1 LQPLHGQTQALTV
14 GARHCQRVREALR
27 SVETADALFE
37 LIISEDARL

>member
-1 LQPLHGQTQALTV
+1 LKAL
-14 GARHCQRVREALR
+14 ARVSRLIREPRVREALR